1 MVRTQSTPEPVSR
14 DLWYGHS
21 VKSTG
26 TRPVTPLCLRLHRL
40 ERQSC
45 GKIPAPV
52 DGGASLVI
60 ELAQTQ
66 SMPGSRVRRRVELLR
81 LRCKFCI

>member
-1 MVRTQSTPEPVSR
+1 MVRTQSTPEPVSS
-14 DLWYGHS
+14 DLWYGYS
-21 VKSTG
+21 VISTG
-26 TRPVTPLCLRLHRL
+26 MSPVTSLCLRLHRL

-60 ELAQTQ
+60 ELAQIQ
-66 SMPGSRVRRRVELLR
+66 SKPGSRVRRTVELLR